1 MQSITNSLEQ
11 AGIIANK
18 IHKTLS
24 SHVALDMPS
33 EGGSDPGKF
42 GQYEFK
48 ISDTESHFNVF
59 IHKHKIYFKV
69 DHFKKN
75 DRAEFE
81 QIFCNA
87 FNINR
92 TTVDNVLKA
101 YMDVVNKFS
110 TTGILSVL
118 ISNFD
123 KLIANPISY
132 ISFKSKYAQ
141 DDVCVHYN
149 VAQLKFNQ
157 AYKKNKR
164 YNPVKISFI
173 NSQLYFY
180 IDQYNNIKPIFII
193 NTCFDQDYEASFI
206 VDVYS
211 DKVYTTRKVFA
222 ARSYE
227 DLISMSR
234 PINKE
239 ELPDIMESK
248 FISRL
253 LPVIKK
259 RYGLTKNQ
267 IDLDNI
273 DMRNRYISLL
283 MMESI

>member
-1 MQSITNSLEQ
+1 MQKMEHDLSKETNL
-11 AGIIANK
+11 AHK
-18 IHKTLS
+18 IHQALS
-24 SHVALDMPS
+24 MHTTINPPV
-33 EGGSDPGKF
+33 EGGSFPGKF

-48 ISDTESHFNVF
+48 ISDTDSHFNVF
-59 IHKHKIYFKV
+59 IHKNKIYFKV
-69 DHFKKN
+69 DHFEKN

-87 FNINR
+87 FNIDR

-118 ISNFD
+118 INNFD

-141 DDVCVHYN
+141 DDVCVRYS
-149 VAQLKFNQ
+149 VAQLKFNH

-164 YNPVKISFI
+164 YNPVKLSFI

-180 IDQYNNIKPIFII
+180 IDQDNNIKPIFII
-193 NTCFDQDYEASFI
+193 NTWFDQDYEASFI